1 MKTVQLGTI
10 SVIHET
16 WLPYAAACLI
26 SYCNKIPEI
35 KSKYKFNEPLYKY
48 KPVEEYTE
56 QFKNIDVFGLTCYVW
71 NQAYNNQLMS
81 HYKDVNPNG
90 ITMYGGPNV
99 PEDPKLAEKFAQ
111 EHPYIDIFWVGPGEK
126 LVSGFLQNINAP
138 MSIHAGSFGRG
149 WNNVE
154 VGRKLYQIGT
164 DEMPTPYIDGV
175 FDSILKEEKRVKA
188 SFETNRGCP
197 FKCAFCDWGGQAR
210 SKVTKFD
217 IDPVYQQLDFLYKHT
232 NIAEVEIL
240 DANFGM
246 LPRDLDVVKKMK
258 ANKEATGNNP
268 KISYSGLAKNGSK
281 WLPEIIDIIHNNL
294 DADQRNLKVSFQT
307 HSKDTLKIINRANI
321 NNDKLIPLIDSFKS
335 KGLPVT
341 SEMIIALPGETAD
354 SWLYS
359 LNKDYELGIDFM
371 RSYFLNLVPN
381 TELYTDKFQKEH
393 KVKSKILAFP
403 YSFSGL
409 GYKQLHNHPEY
420 RDERS
425 TYEFEE
431 IEIMHRCF
439 SYDEDEI
446 VRMFDYWWFYHNFH
460 NSRALS
466 HTIKDLFDTGHDI
479 EFQIKW
485 FYQHLNKMP
494 LMKTLVEKNRQIIR
508 NIFKDEPRTEVK
520 DLATYLYFSRCLR
533 SDEVYQF
540 WHNQTQFIEDL
551 SKVFPEKLVKYDVAQ
566 WKKEFDM
573 SMYGTDAR
581 IKPTEAVAIGSER

>member
-35 KSKYKFNEPLYKY
+35 KENYTFNEPLYKY

-56 QFKNIDVFGLTCYVW
+56 LFKTIDVFGLTCYVW
-71 NQAYNNQLMS
+71 NQAYNDQLMS

-90 ITMYGGPNV
+90 IAMYGGPNI
-99 PEDPKLAEKFAQ
+99 PEDLELAEQFAK

-126 LVSGFLQNINAP
+126 LVSNFLKNIDAPIQTHDGGFGI
-138 MSIHAGSFGRG
+138 G

-154 VGRKLYQIGT
+154 VGRKLYQIET
-164 DEMPTPYIDGV
+164 YEMPTPYLDGT
-175 FDSILKEEKRVKA
+175 FDSILAREKRVKA

-217 IDPVYQQLDFLYKHT
+217 IDPVNAQLDFLYKHT
-232 NIAEVEIL
+232 NIAELEIL

-258 ANKEATGNNP
+258 ANKEATGNNH

-307 HSKDTLKIINRANI
+307 HSLETLKVINRDNI
-321 NNDKLIPLIDSFKS
+321 NNDKLLPLIDSFKS

-381 TELYTDKFQKEH
+381 TEIYTKQFRKEYN
-393 KVKSKILAFP
+393 VKSKILAFP

-409 GYKQLHNHPEY
+409 GYKKLHNEPEF

-431 IEIMHRCF
+431 IEIMHQCS
-439 SYDEDEI
+439 SYDLPELLK
-446 VRMFDYWWFYHNFH
+446 MFDYWWFYHNFYNARTLS
-460 NSRALS
+460 NS
-466 HTIKDLFDTGHDI
+466 IKYQVERGTSVAD
-479 EFQIKW
+479 QIKM
-485 FYQHLNKMP
+485 FYNSLDNMP
-494 LMKTLVEKNRQIIR
+494 LMKWLVGKNRDIITK
-508 NIFKDEPRTEVK
+508 IFCDEERTEVQ

-533 SDEVYQF
+533 SDEIYQI
-540 WHNQTQFIEDL
+540 WHHKEDIVNEM
-551 SKVFPEKLVKYDVAQ
+551 SKIYPLDVVKSDVNE
-566 WKKEFDM
+566 WKTKFDM

-581 IKPTEAVAIGSER
+581 MKNVSTSVINNER

>member
-16 WLPYAAACLI
+16 WLPYASSCLI
-26 SYCNKIPEI
+26 SYCKKIPTI
-35 KSKYKFNEPLYKY
+35 NNNFTFNDPLYKY
-48 KPVEEYTE
+48 KPIKEYNNLKT
-56 QFKNIDVFGLTCYVW
+56 IDIFGLTCYVW
-71 NQAYNNQLMS
+71 NQAYNDQIMS
-81 HYKDVNPNG
+81 YYKDINPNG
-90 ITMYGGPNV
+90 ITMYGGPNI
-99 PEDPKLAEKFAQ
+99 PEDPKLAEKFARD
-111 EHPYIDIFWVGPGEK
+111 HPYIDIFLVGPGEK
-126 LVSGFLQNINAP
+126 LVSKFLLNINDP
-138 MSIHAGSFGRG
+138 IQTHDGSFGIG
-149 WNNVE
+149 WNNVK
-154 VGRKLYQIGT
+154 VGKKLYQIDT
-164 DEMPTPYIDGV
+164 NEMPTPYTDGI

-217 IDPVYQQLDFLYKHT
+217 MDPVYKQLDFIYNHT
-232 NIAEVEIL
+232 NIAELEIL

-258 ANKEATGNNP
+258 EKKLATGTSP

-281 WLPEIIDIIHNNL
+281 WLPEIIDIIHHDL

-307 HSKDTLKIINRANI
+307 HAKNTLKVINRANI
-321 NNDKLIPLIDSFKS
+321 NNDKLVPLIDNFKS

-359 LNKDYELGIDFM
+359 LNRDYELGIDFM
-371 RSYFLNLVPN
+371 RTYFLNLVPN
-381 TELYTDKFQKEH
+381 TEIYTDKFKKEYN
-393 KVKSKILAFP
+393 VKSKVLAFP
-403 YSFSGL
+403 YSFAGL
-409 GYKQLHNHPEY
+409 GYKHLHNNPNY
-420 RDERS
+420 IDERS

-439 SYDEDEI
+439 SYDYNEI
-446 VRMFDYWWFYHNFH
+446 IKMFDYWWFYHNFY

-466 HTIKDLFDTGHDI
+466 HTMKDMFNTGHNI
-479 EFQIKW
+479 EFQAKW
-485 FYQHLNKMP
+485 FYKHLDEMP
-494 LMKTLVEKNRQIIR
+494 FMESLVEKNRNIIR

-520 DLATYLYFSRCLR
+520 DLNTYLYFSRCLR
-533 SDEVYQF
+533 SDEIYQF
-540 WHNQTQFIEDL
+540 WHNQEIFENELT
-551 SKVFPEKLVKYDVAQ
+551 KVYPKHLIKYDVAQ

-581 IKPTEAVAIGSER
+581 IKSTEAVAIGHER

>member
-16 WLPYAAACLI
+16 WLPYASSCLI
-26 SYCNKIPEI
+26 SYCKKIPAI
-35 KSKYKFNEPLYKY
+35 NNNFTFNDPLYKY
-48 KPVEEYTE
+48 KPIKEYNNLKT
-56 QFKNIDVFGLTCYVW
+56 IDIFGLTCYVW
-71 NQAYNNQLMS
+71 NQAYNDQIMS
-81 HYKDVNPNG
+81 YYKDINPNG
-90 ITMYGGPNV
+90 ITMYGGPNI
-99 PEDPKLAEKFAQ
+99 PEDPKLAEKFAR
-111 EHPYIDIFWVGPGEK
+111 EHPYIDIFLVGPGEK
-126 LVSGFLQNINAP
+126 LISKFLLNINDP
-138 MSIHAGSFGRG
+138 IQTHDGSFGIG
-149 WNNVE
+149 WNNVK
-154 VGRKLYQIGT
+154 VGRKLYQIDT
-164 DEMPTPYIDGV
+164 NEMPTPYTDGI

-217 IDPVYQQLDFLYKHT
+217 MDPVYKQLDFIYNHT
-232 NIAEVEIL
+232 NIAELEIL

-258 ANKEATGNNP
+258 EKKLATGTSP

-281 WLPEIIDIIHNNL
+281 WLPEIIDIIHHDL

-307 HSKDTLKIINRANI
+307 HAKNTLKVINRANI
-321 NNDKLIPLIDSFKS
+321 NNDKLVPLIDNFKS

-359 LNKDYELGIDFM
+359 LNRDYELGIDFM
-371 RSYFLNLVPN
+371 RTYFLNLVPN
-381 TELYTDKFQKEH
+381 TEIYTDKFKKEYN
-393 KVKSKILAFP
+393 VKSKVLAFP
-403 YSFSGL
+403 YSFAGL
-409 GYKQLHNHPEY
+409 GYKHLHNNPNY
-420 RDERS
+420 IDERS

-439 SYDEDEI
+439 SYDYNEI
-446 VRMFDYWWFYHNFH
+446 IKMFDYWWFYHNFY

-466 HTIKDLFDTGHDI
+466 HTMKDMFNTGHNI
-479 EFQIKW
+479 EFQAKW
-485 FYQHLNKMP
+485 FYKHLDEMP
-494 LMKTLVEKNRQIIR
+494 FMESLVEKNRNIIR

-520 DLATYLYFSRCLR
+520 DLNTYLYFSRCLR
-533 SDEVYQF
+533 SDEIYQF
-540 WHNQTQFIEDL
+540 WHNQEIFENELT
-551 SKVFPEKLVKYDVAQ
+551 KVYPKHLIKYDVAQ

-581 IKPTEAVAIGSER
+581 IKSTEAVAIGHER

>member
-16 WLPYAAACLI
+16 WLPYASSCLI
-26 SYCNKIPEI
+26 SYCKKIPTI
-35 KSKYKFNEPLYKY
+35 NNNFTFNDPLYKY
-48 KPVEEYTE
+48 KPIKEYNNLKT
-56 QFKNIDVFGLTCYVW
+56 IDIFGLTCYVW
-71 NQAYNNQLMS
+71 NQAYNDQIMS
-81 HYKDVNPNG
+81 YYKDINPNG
-90 ITMYGGPNV
+90 ITMYGGPNI
-99 PEDPKLAEKFAQ
+99 PEDPKLAEKFARD
-111 EHPYIDIFWVGPGEK
+111 HPYIDIFLVGPGEK
-126 LVSGFLQNINAP
+126 LVSKFLLNINDP
-138 MSIHAGSFGRG
+138 IQTHDGSFGIG
-149 WNNVE
+149 WNNVK
-154 VGRKLYQIGT
+154 VGRKLYQIDT
-164 DEMPTPYIDGV
+164 NEMPTPYTDGI

-217 IDPVYQQLDFLYKHT
+217 MDPVYKQLDFIYNHT
-232 NIAEVEIL
+232 NIAELEIL

-258 ANKEATGNNP
+258 EKKLATGTSP

-281 WLPEIIDIIHNNL
+281 WLPEIIDIIHHDL

-307 HSKDTLKIINRANI
+307 HAKNTLKVINRANI
-321 NNDKLIPLIDSFKS
+321 NNDKLVPLIDNFKS

-359 LNKDYELGIDFM
+359 LNRDYELGIDFM
-371 RSYFLNLVPN
+371 RTYFLNLVPN
-381 TELYTDKFQKEH
+381 TEIYTDKFKKEYN
-393 KVKSKILAFP
+393 VKSKVLAFP
-403 YSFSGL
+403 YSFAGL
-409 GYKQLHNHPEY
+409 GYKHLHNNPNY
-420 RDERS
+420 IDERS

-439 SYDEDEI
+439 SYDYNEI
-446 VRMFDYWWFYHNFH
+446 IKMFDYWWFYHNFY

-466 HTIKDLFDTGHDI
+466 HTMKDMFNTGHNI
-479 EFQIKW
+479 EFQAKW
-485 FYQHLNKMP
+485 FYKHLDEMP
-494 LMKTLVEKNRQIIR
+494 FMESLVEKNRNIIR

-520 DLATYLYFSRCLR
+520 DLNTYLYFSRCLR
-533 SDEVYQF
+533 SDEIYQF
-540 WHNQTQFIEDL
+540 WHNQEIFENELT
-551 SKVFPEKLVKYDVAQ
+551 KVYPKLLIKYDVAQ

-581 IKPTEAVAIGSER
+581 IKSTEAVAIGHER

>member
-1 MKTVQLGTI
+1 MKIQLGTI

-16 WLPYAAACLI
+16 WLPYAAGCLI
-26 SYCNKIPEI
+26 SYCNKIPAI
-35 KSKYKFNEPLYKY
+35 KNKFTFLEPLYKY
-48 KPVEEYTE
+48 KPLEEYNASFNQTD
-56 QFKNIDVFGLTCYVW
+56 IFGLTCYVW
-71 NQAYNNQLMS
+71 NQAYNDQLMQ
-81 HYKDVNPNG
+81 HYKSINPKG

-99 PEDPKLAEKFAQ
+99 PEDPKLAQKFAD
-111 EHPYIDIFWVGPGEK
+111 ERPWIDIFWVGPGEK
-126 LVSGFLQNINAP
+126 LISSFLLNIDKP
-138 MSIHAGSFGRG
+138 LDYHDGSFGRT
-149 WNNVE
+149 WNKVE
-154 VGRKLYQIGT
+154 VGRKLYQIDT

-175 FDSILKEEKRVKA
+175 FDDILRQEKRVKA

-217 IDPVYQQLDFLYKHT
+217 MDPINDQLNFIYNNT
-232 NIAEVEIL
+232 NIAELEIL

-246 LPRDLDVVKKMK
+246 LPRDLDVVKNMR
-258 ANKEATGNNP
+258 ANKQRTGNNP

-281 WLPEIIDIIHNNL
+281 WLPEIIDIIHHDL

-307 HSKDTLKIINRANI
+307 HSAETLKTINRDNI
-321 NNDKLIPLIDSFKS
+321 DNDKLIPLIEGFKA

-359 LNKDYELGIDFM
+359 LQRDYELGIDFM
-371 RSYFLNLVPN
+371 RTYFLNLVPN
-381 TELYTDKFQKEH
+381 TEIYTDEFKQKYD
-393 KVKSKILAFP
+393 VKSKILAFP

-409 GYKQLHNHPEY
+409 GYKKLHLDPEY

-431 IEIMHRCF
+431 IEIMHRCH
-439 SYDEDEI
+439 SYDQDEI
-446 VRMFDYWWFYHNFH
+446 VKMFDYWWFYHNFH

-466 HTIKDLFDTGHDI
+466 LTMRDLFDTGHDI
-479 EFQIKW
+479 QFQATW
-485 FYQHLNKMP
+485 FYKHLDKMP
-494 LMKTLVEKNRQIIR
+494 FMNQLVQKNRQII
-508 NIFKDEPRTEVK
+508 NTIFADEPRTEVK

-533 SDEVYQF
+533 SDEIYQF
-540 WHNQTQFIEDL
+540 WHNQEKFVADL
-551 SKVFPEKLVKYDVAQ
+551 SQVYPAELVEKDVAD

-581 IKPTEAVAIGSER
+581 IKPQEAVAINNER

>member
-16 WLPYAAACLI
+16 WLPYASSCLI
-26 SYCNKIPEI
+26 SYCKKIPTI
-35 KSKYKFNEPLYKY
+35 NNNFTFNDPLYKY
-48 KPVEEYTE
+48 KPIKEYNNLKT
-56 QFKNIDVFGLTCYVW
+56 IDIFGLTCYVW
-71 NQAYNNQLMS
+71 NQAYNDQIMS
-81 HYKDVNPNG
+81 YYKDINPNG
-90 ITMYGGPNV
+90 ITMYGGPNI
-99 PEDPKLAEKFAQ
+99 PEDPKLAEKFARD
-111 EHPYIDIFWVGPGEK
+111 HPYIDIFLVGPGEK
-126 LVSGFLQNINAP
+126 LVSKFLLNINDP
-138 MSIHAGSFGRG
+138 IQTHDGSFGIG
-149 WNNVE
+149 WNNVK
-154 VGRKLYQIGT
+154 VGRKLYQIDT
-164 DEMPTPYIDGV
+164 NEMPTPYTDGI

-217 IDPVYQQLDFLYKHT
+217 MDPVYKQLDFIYNHT
-232 NIAEVEIL
+232 NIAELEIL

-258 ANKEATGNNP
+258 EKKLATGTSP

-281 WLPEIIDIIHNNL
+281 WLPEIIDIIHHDL

-307 HSKDTLKIINRANI
+307 HAKNTLKVINRANI
-321 NNDKLIPLIDSFKS
+321 NNDKLVPLIDNFKS

-359 LNKDYELGIDFM
+359 LNRDYELGIDFM
-371 RSYFLNLVPN
+371 RTYFLNLVPN
-381 TELYTDKFQKEH
+381 TEIYTDKFKKEYN
-393 KVKSKILAFP
+393 VKSKVLAFP
-403 YSFSGL
+403 YSFAGL
-409 GYKQLHNHPEY
+409 GYKHLHNNPNY
-420 RDERS
+420 IDERS

-439 SYDEDEI
+439 SYDYNEI
-446 VRMFDYWWFYHNFH
+446 IKMFDYWWFYHNFY

-466 HTIKDLFDTGHDI
+466 HTMKDMFNTGHNI
-479 EFQIKW
+479 EFQAKW
-485 FYQHLNKMP
+485 FYKHLDEMP
-494 LMKTLVEKNRQIIR
+494 FMESLVEKNRNIIR

-520 DLATYLYFSRCLR
+520 DLNTYLYFSRCLR
-533 SDEVYQF
+533 SDEIYQF
-540 WHNQTQFIEDL
+540 WHNQEIFENELT
-551 SKVFPEKLVKYDVAQ
+551 KVYPKHLIKYDVAQ

-581 IKPTEAVAIGSER
+581 IKSTEAVAIGHER

>member
-16 WLPYAAACLI
+16 WLPYASSCLI
-26 SYCNKIPEI
+26 SYCKKIPAI
-35 KSKYKFNEPLYKY
+35 NNNFTFNDPLYKY
-48 KPVEEYTE
+48 KPIKEYNNLKT
-56 QFKNIDVFGLTCYVW
+56 IDIFGLTCYVW
-71 NQAYNNQLMS
+71 NQAYNDQIMS
-81 HYKDVNPNG
+81 YYKDINPNG
-90 ITMYGGPNV
+90 ITMYGGPNI
-99 PEDPKLAEKFAQ
+99 PEDPKLAEKFAR
-111 EHPYIDIFWVGPGEK
+111 EHPYIDIFLVGPGEK
-126 LVSGFLQNINAP
+126 LVSKFLLNINDP
-138 MSIHAGSFGRG
+138 IQTHDGSFGIG
-149 WNNVE
+149 WNNVK
-154 VGRKLYQIGT
+154 VGRKLYQIDT
-164 DEMPTPYIDGV
+164 NEMPTPYTDGI

-217 IDPVYQQLDFLYKHT
+217 MDPVYKQLDFIYNHT
-232 NIAEVEIL
+232 NIAELEIL

-258 ANKEATGNNP
+258 EKKLATGTSP

-281 WLPEIIDIIHNNL
+281 WLPEIIDIIHHDL

-307 HSKDTLKIINRANI
+307 HAKNTLKVINRANI
-321 NNDKLIPLIDSFKS
+321 NNDKLVPLIDNFKS

-359 LNKDYELGIDFM
+359 LNRDYELGIDFM
-371 RSYFLNLVPN
+371 RTYFLNLVPN
-381 TELYTDKFQKEH
+381 TEIYTDKFKKEYN
-393 KVKSKILAFP
+393 VKSKVLAFP
-403 YSFSGL
+403 YSFAGL
-409 GYKQLHNHPEY
+409 GYKHLHNNPNY
-420 RDERS
+420 IDERS

-439 SYDEDEI
+439 SYDYNEI
-446 VRMFDYWWFYHNFH
+446 IKMFDYWWFYHNFY

-466 HTIKDLFDTGHDI
+466 HTMKDMFNTGHNI
-479 EFQIKW
+479 EFQAKW
-485 FYQHLNKMP
+485 FYKHLDQMP
-494 LMKTLVEKNRQIIR
+494 FMESLVEKNRNIIR

-520 DLATYLYFSRCLR
+520 DLNTYLYFSRCLR
-533 SDEVYQF
+533 SDEIYQF
-540 WHNQTQFIEDL
+540 WHNQEIFENELT
-551 SKVFPEKLVKYDVAQ
+551 KVYPKHLIKYDVAQ

-581 IKPTEAVAIGSER
+581 IKSTEAVAIGHER

>member
-16 WLPYAAACLI
+16 WLPYASSCLI
-26 SYCNKIPEI
+26 SYCKKIPTI
-35 KSKYKFNEPLYKY
+35 NNNFTFNEPLYKY
-48 KPVEEYTE
+48 KPIKEYNNLKT
-56 QFKNIDVFGLTCYVW
+56 IDIFGLTCYVW
-71 NQAYNNQLMS
+71 NQAYNNQMMS
-81 HYKDVNPNG
+81 NYKDINPNG

-99 PEDPKLAEKFAQ
+99 PEDPKLAEKFAR

-126 LVSGFLQNINAP
+126 LVSKFLLNINDP
-138 MSIHAGSFGRG
+138 IQTHDGSFGIG
-149 WNNVE
+149 WNNIK
-154 VGRKLYQIGT
+154 VGKKLYQIDT
-164 DEMPTPYIDGV
+164 NEMPTPYTDGI
-175 FDSILKEEKRVKA
+175 FDSILKKEKRVKA

-217 IDPVYQQLDFLYKHT
+217 MDPVYKQLDFIYNHT
-232 NIAEVEIL
+232 NIAELEIL

-246 LPRDLDVVKKMK
+246 LPRDLDVVKQMK
-258 ANKEATGNNP
+258 KKKIATGNNP

-281 WLPEIIDIIHNNL
+281 WLPEIIDIIHHDL

-307 HSKDTLKIINRANI
+307 HAKETLKVINRANI
-321 NNDKLIPLIDSFKS
+321 NNDKLVPLINDFKS

-359 LNKDYELGIDFM
+359 LNRDYELGIDFM
-371 RSYFLNLVPN
+371 RTYFLNLVPN
-381 TELYTDKFQKEH
+381 TEIYTDKFKKEYN
-393 KVKSKILAFP
+393 VKSKVLAFP
-403 YSFSGL
+403 YSFAGL
-409 GYKQLHNHPEY
+409 GYKHLHDNPNY
-420 RDERS
+420 IDERS

-439 SYDEDEI
+439 SYDYNEI
-446 VRMFDYWWFYHNFH
+446 IKMFDYWWFYHNFY

-466 HTIKDLFDTGHDI
+466 HTMKDMFNTGHNV
-479 EFQIKW
+479 EFQAKW
-485 FYQHLNKMP
+485 FYKHLDQMP
-494 LMKTLVEKNRQIIR
+494 FMKSLVEKNRNIIR

-520 DLATYLYFSRCLR
+520 DLNTYLYFSRCLR
-533 SDEVYQF
+533 SDEIYQF
-540 WHNQTQFIEDL
+540 WHNQEIFENELT
-551 SKVFPEKLVKYDVAQ
+551 KVYPKLLIKYDVAQ

-581 IKPTEAVAIGSER
+581 IKSTEAVAIGHER